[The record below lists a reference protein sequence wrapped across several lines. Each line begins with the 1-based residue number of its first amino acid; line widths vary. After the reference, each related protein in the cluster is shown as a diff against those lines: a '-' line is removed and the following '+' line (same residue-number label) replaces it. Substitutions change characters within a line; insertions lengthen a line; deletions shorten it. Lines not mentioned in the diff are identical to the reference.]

1 MVSHCT
7 HFLFVKHKF
16 MKANQLATIT
26 AAALLMTSLAF
37 GQGQPKTDS
46 LKTRDSQRMNT
57 LFSGVKNPIKKI
69 KYLGLSVGTGV
80 QYGAL
85 AGQLTPLVGMQGMLH
100 LNKKWGIGLAGYGT
114 AERNFAPTSL
124 NAARAL
130 SLHVGYG
137 GLQLEYTPRPDAAVH
152 VSFPLLIGGGVA
164 RVDSVGSRSNRNRN
178 DDNDRN
184 ERNNQRD
191 GFRNGTGFF
200 VVQPGINLEANLFRF
215 AKIYGG
221 ISYRIVPTT
230 DPSNA
235 TTTLPVPSASQLGG
249 IGFNAGLRVGLFDYR
264 LERAKKNRK
273 ARR

>member
-1 MVSHCT
+1 
-7 HFLFVKHKF
+7 
-16 MKANQLATIT
+16 
-26 AAALLMTSLAF
+26 MTSLAF

-57 LFSGVKNPIKKI
+57 LFSGVKNPIKKV

-85 AGQLTPLVGMQGMLH
+85 AGQLTPLVGAQGMLH
-100 LNKKWGIGLAGYGT
+100 LNKKWGIGLAGYHT

-130 SLHVGYG
+130 NLNVGYG

-152 VSFPLLIGGGVA
+152 VSFPLLIGGGMA
-164 RVDSVGSRSNRNRN
+164 RVDSVGSGSNRRDRN
-178 DDNDRN
+178 DNDKDNDNNDRN
-184 ERNNQRD
+184 GRNNQRD

-230 DPSNA
+230 APANA

-264 LERAKKNRK
+264 LERAKRTRK